1 MAQQFFDHFALSN
14 LSIQERL
21 GRSAATL
28 NKDSAVFG
36 QQTRSFLQ
44 MLVYGLDAVTARAAS
59 HLLNMDVLY
68 SNDAYLLKLAEG
80 VLLNSIES
88 VTPPKIN

>member
-1 MAQQFFDHFALSN
+1 MAQQFFDHFALAN
-14 LSIQERL
+14 LSLQERL

-44 MLVYGLDAVTARAAS
+44 MLVLGAFVVPA
-59 HLLNMDVLY
+59 
-68 SNDAYLLKLAEG
+68 
-80 VLLNSIES
+80 
-88 VTPPKIN
+88 PKER